1 MSVKINN
8 FNIPFENLK
17 LLNLED
23 DTFVNQAHDAR
34 DLDGDGDTDIFL
46 GFGSWPSR
54 GEVPQYP
61 AILENNGD
69 GTYSVITIKN
79 QTSKF
84 LNPDTAEFADFNKDG
99 KLDIFIGASGR
110 DRDPFPGGQNTIL
123 MSNPDGTYTDSPELL
138 PQINNFTHDVTIGDI
153 NGDGYPDI
161 YVSNIFTF
169 PGEEDKG
176 TIPQLLLSQNGPT
189 FMSQDLKETLFDWT
203 IIKSIDG
210 VGKTG
215 SAYQSSRFV
224 DINNDGILEL
234 VLGNAG
240 GTRTFSHKN
249 IIVYQDGQGN
259 FQEDTV
265 FELPDGLWGK
275 NTITNDIKSTDI
287 NDDGLPDL
295 VLSQTNND
303 PYYDGRNLQFL
314 IQQSDG
320 TFKDETSNR
329 LIGFKTYESD
339 DTLREQD
346 LSDYKN
352 KFIQDFDFIDIDGDG
367 DLDIAFHRN
376 AGTKYPADKTVDVA
390 IFNYGN
396 GVFVSSDDVGYVLS
410 DGWSPNAMRLDQNKF
425 YGVYDSNGKYFFFS
439 VIDYPIQWEDAD
451 VALELTIS
459 EYEIAKPK
467 FQLSTNLDATKN
479 VLEAH
484 SEEVISGTLNFND
497 GNNIVILDGQAKTY
511 RGLTGDDTYFVSQLL
526 PKNGK
531 VSITDTEGLNIIQIP
546 SNTYVDK
553 SLFTKNAARLTLE
566 DGREITI
573 NGADK
578 FSYNVGGNV
587 TDGTA
592 GTDLTYADF
601 ATSFGINDVL
611 NSSGA
616 QTGVISDMYII

>member
-1 MSVKINN
+1 MTTKINN
-8 FNIPFENLK
+8 FNIPFEDLK
-17 LLNLED
+17 LSNLED
-23 DTFVNQAHDAR
+23 DAYINQEHKAR
-34 DLDGDGDTDIFL
+34 DLDGDGDSDLFL
-46 GFGSWPSR
+46 GFGSFPQQ
-54 GEVPQYP
+54 GDFPQYP

-69 GTYSVITIKN
+69 GSFSVVEIKN

-84 LNPDTAEFADFNKDG
+84 IGPMIAEFADFNKDG
-99 KLDIFIGASGR
+99 RLDIFLGASGR
-110 DRDPFPGGQNTIL
+110 DADPFPGGQNTIF
-123 MSNPDGTYTDSPELL
+123 MSNSDGTYTDSPELL

-295 VLSQTNND
+295 VLSQTNSD

-320 TFKDETSNR
+320 TFNDETSDR
-329 LIGFKTYESD
+329 LIGFKTYESGD
-339 DTLREQD
+339 SLNDQD
-346 LSDYKN
+346 WRDYQN
-352 KFIQDFDFIDIDGDG
+352 TYVQFIDFIDIDKDG
-367 DLDIAFHRN
+367 DLDISFNRN
-376 AGTKYPADKTVDVA
+376 
-390 IFNYGN
+390 
-396 GVFVSSDDVGYVLS
+396 S
-410 DGWSPNAMRLDQNKF
+410 
-425 YGVYDSNGKYFFFS
+425 GKK
-439 VIDYPIQWEDAD
+439 
-451 VALELTIS
+451 IS
-459 EYEIAKPK
+459 LK
-467 FQLSTNLDATKN
+467 
-479 VLEAH
+479 
-484 SEEVISGTLNFND
+484 
-497 GNNIVILDGQAKTY
+497 
-511 RGLTGDDTYFVSQLL
+511 
-526 PKNGK
+526 
-531 VSITDTEGLNIIQIP
+531 
-546 SNTYVDK
+546 
-553 SLFTKNAARLTLE
+553 
-566 DGREITI
+566 
-573 NGADK
+573 
-578 FSYNVGGNV
+578 
-587 TDGTA
+587 
-592 GTDLTYADF
+592 
-601 ATSFGINDVL
+601 
-611 NSSGA
+611 
-616 QTGVISDMYII
+616 